1 MAEKIKRT
9 KLSEVAKNLGAENAE
24 IATLLKNYT
33 GKTSRKKESPVNAST
48 MLIDEEI
55 NYFLEYWTQKNQVDS
70 FDDYFNSVTVL
81 PKPKKEVSKPVVK
94 TKKAEEIHN
103 KFLKNQKK
111 EKEEEARKKA
121 IEAERKR
128 LKELEEKKRRNALRK
143 AKEQKLAEQKA
154 AAAAKAE
161 AALQAE
167 QSEGDANAGAE
178 TVAAPQATGLPV
190 SAIPNAVNITRSG
203 GLASRTQGA
212 GGRTQGAGGRTQG
225 AGSRTQGA
233 AGRSPST
240 AGRSASSALS
250 SSGKPIPG
258 RSMFD
263 RNRTEGGNTSAS
275 SVGGTSAPKKPKKE
289 SKGPAKAPVKARERG
304 EKITVN
310 IDVASDID
318 KSAGQHKT
326 FTRGSYV
333 ELDKFNTRYE
343 DIAER
348 ATGKKDFINKK
359 QKITRKSDI
368 RNKERYSSKRRT
380 ETEADKMKRLQLEK
394 ARRQQLKV
402 LIPESITVSEL
413 AMRLKA
419 NASKVIGGLLKLG
432 IMATINEVIDYDTA
446 YLVATEM
453 GAKVK
458 KEITV
463 TIEERIIDTTE
474 DAESNLVQRDPVVV
488 VMGHVDHGKTSLL
501 DKIRHANVVAGEAGG
516 ITQHIGA
523 YKVSAGEKSITFLDT
538 PGHAA
543 FTSMRARGASVTD
556 IAILVVAA
564 DDGIMPQT
572 IEAINHA
579 KAAEVSIIV
588 AINKIDKPGANPD
601 KIKQELTEHGLLI
614 EEWGGDI
621 ICTEVSAKTGQ
632 GIDDLLENILLIA
645 EVKEY
650 KANPDRRAKG
660 AVIEARLDK
669 GLGPVATV
677 LVQNGTLNTG
687 DIIIAGSAVGHIRVM
702 TDDKGTIITSA
713 GPSTPVS
720 ITGLADVPS
729 AGDVFDCV
737 EDERLARELALERS
751 FGAKQEKWGAE
762 QKVTLENIFSKIAEG
777 DIKELKIIVKA
788 DVQGSAEAVKQ
799 SLEKLSTKDSEEE
812 IRVKVIHSGVGAVSE
827 SDVMLASASNAI
839 IVGFNVRPMPS
850 AEEMA
855 KRDGVDMRMYRIIYD
870 ATEEIE
876 SAMKGMLAPKFRE
889 VVLGKATIRQ
899 VMKITG
905 AGTIAGSYVS
915 DGKITRGAEVR
926 VVRDG
931 IVIAEDKIVSLRRFK
946 DDVKEVT
953 SGFECGIGLEKFADL
968 KEGDVFEVFV
978 IEEIKD

>member
-1 MAEKIKRT
+1 MAEKIKKT
-9 KLSEVAKNLGAENAE
+9 KLSEVASDLGVSNTEVV
-24 IATLLKNYT
+24 TLLKEYT
-33 GKTSRKKESPVNAST
+33 GPTSRKKGSPVNAST

-55 NYFLEYWTQKNQVDS
+55 NYFLEYLTQKNEVDS

-81 PKPKKEVSKPVVK
+81 PKPKKEAPKTSVK
-94 TKKAEEIHN
+94 TKKAEEIHS
-103 KFLKNQKK
+103 KFLKNQEK
-111 EKEEEARKKA
+111 EKEELERKKA
-121 IEAERKR
+121 AEAEKLRLRK
-128 LKELEEKKRRNALRK
+128 LEEKKRRIAARK
-143 AKEQKLAEQKA
+143 AAELQKLAEQKA
-154 AAAAKAE
+154 AQENAE
-161 AALQAE
+161 VLKTQNE
-167 QSEGDANAGAE
+167 SP
-178 TVAAPQATGLPV
+178 AAPVVNKSPM
-190 SAIPNAVNITRSG
+190 SKFPNATKIGTSSRPV
-203 GLASRTQGA
+203 ASRPA
-212 GGRTQGAGGRTQG
+212 A
-225 AGSRTQGA
+225 SR
-233 AGRSPST
+233 P
-240 AGRSASSALS
+240 L
-250 SSGKPIPG
+250 PG
-258 RSMFD
+258 RSIFD
-263 RNRTEGGNTSAS
+263 RNKTEGGNTGKTPV
-275 SVGGTSAPKKPKKE
+275 VGTPVPKKPKKE
-289 SKGPAKAPVKARERG
+289 PKGPPKAPVKARERG

-318 KSAGQHKT
+318 KNAGQHKT

-368 RNKERYSSKRRT
+368 RNKERYSSKRRS

-394 ARRQQLKV
+394 ARKQQLKV
-402 LIPESITVSEL
+402 LIPENITVSEL
-413 AMRLKA
+413 AIRLKA
-419 NASKVIGGLLKLG
+419 NASKVIGGLMKLG

-446 YLVATEM
+446 ALVAIEM

-458 KEITV
+458 KEVTV

-474 DAESNLVQRDPVVV
+474 DSESNLVQRDPVVV

-523 YKVSAGEKSITFLDT
+523 YKVAAGNKSITFLDT

-621 ICTEVSAKTGQ
+621 ICSEVSAKTGQ

-702 TDDKGTIITSA
+702 TDDKGNVIKSA

-889 VVLGKATIRQ
+889 TVLGKANIRQ

-915 DGKITRGAEVR
+915 DGKITRNAEVR

-946 DDVKEVT
+946 DDVKEVS

-968 KEGDVFEVFV
+968 KEGDVFEVYI
-978 IEEIKD
+978 IEEIKQPV